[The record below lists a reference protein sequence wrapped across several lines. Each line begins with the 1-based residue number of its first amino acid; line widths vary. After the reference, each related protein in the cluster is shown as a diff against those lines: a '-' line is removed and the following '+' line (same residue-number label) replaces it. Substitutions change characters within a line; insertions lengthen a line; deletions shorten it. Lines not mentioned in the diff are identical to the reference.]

1 MFIFQRYKYKY
12 YFSLSL
18 NFTLPIYT
26 YQIMSDAV
34 AATQL
39 CNKYLYFIQ
48 IRLWKYV
55 LDAFKIFFQF
65 SFRLLQNWMINCQF
79 RYKKK
84 RHKMEHSENLNSNK
98 ILHNFQFQKV
108 NVYDNSSR
116 YRFHHVFLLYHSTLL
131 LFFYYFGITD
141 LCVCI
146 HKRTV
151 RTLTH
156 KISFKFYSLKSTMLN
171 VNKLFQRKISL
182 CF

>member
-1 MFIFQRYKYKY
+1 MLLLLHNYAI
-12 YFSLSL
+12 
-18 NFTLPIYT
+18 NIY
-26 YQIMSDAV
+26 IS
-34 AATQL
+34 
-39 CNKYLYFIQ
+39 
-48 IRLWKYV
+48 
-55 LDAFKIFFQF
+55 FKFDCENMCWTHSKF
-65 SFRLLQNWMINCQF
+65 SFNSHLDRAKLDDQLSIPIQ
-79 RYKKK
+79 KK

-171 VNKLFQRKISL
+171 VNKLFRRKISL